1 MVLVHFS
8 TRYPW
13 AHSSNDSVCGNF
25 TTTFS
30 NKKKLPMVA
39 LASFPASGNTLMR
52 YLIEGIT
59 GIFTGSFYYGRD
71 YGPKGIKRQNLMYAS
86 PFAV

>member
-1 MVLVHFS
+1 
-8 TRYPW
+8 
-13 AHSSNDSVCGNF
+13 
-25 TTTFS
+25 
-30 NKKKLPMVA
+30 MVA

>member
-1 MVLVHFS
+1 
-8 TRYPW
+8 
-13 AHSSNDSVCGNF
+13 
-25 TTTFS
+25 
-30 NKKKLPMVA
+30 MVA

-59 GIFTGSFYYGRD
+59 GIFTGSFYYGSD

-86 PFAV
+86 PFAVQIKMIEFHNYNSINII